1 MTVGIKRINLS
12 SILITTFSAVLL
24 IGITFAVVGQ
34 GIFVSRVSTAELV
47 DETKTE
53 FQHQLEVINTG
64 KPNKPFPYSKYA
76 DDWARH
82 SVDISK
88 IDIYEKRLV
97 AKGKISPVEVEISS
111 ASRTDFFAEPR
122 LRATIIYS
130 YLDCL
135 NWSKSDQKCLEWDQ
149 TRGSQSDYF
158 DISFWEV
165 DGQWRIKDF
174 IVHDEIRFP
183 AAGDVLNWR
192 CWSIKTGFDKCPAL
206 YND

>member
-1 MTVGIKRINLS
+1 MTVDSKKFNLS
-12 SILITTFSAVLL
+12 SILITTFSALLLVVL
-24 IGITFAVVGQ
+24 TFAVVGQ
-34 GIFVSRVSTAELV
+34 GIFASRVSTSELV
-47 DETKTE
+47 EETRIE

-88 IDIYEKRLV
+88 VDIYEKRMV
-97 AKGKISPVEVEISS
+97 AKNKITPVEVEIRY

-122 LRATIIYS
+122 VRATIVYS

-135 NWSKSDQKCLEWDQ
+135 NWRKSDQKCLEWDPI
-149 TRGSQSDYF
+149 RGSQSDYF

-165 DGQWRIKDF
+165 DGKWRIKDF
-174 IVHDEIRFP
+174 IVHDGIRFP